1 MSVDLEKISWK
12 MVRVDCYIMACSF
25 GKEFMEF
32 GKENLAR
39 LNAPLPFVFTHTSL
53 VNSLDQ
59 DLTALLRSTIFAV
72 PSGSF
77 EL

>member
-1 MSVDLEKISWK
+1 MKNGQSRLYGVQPLAKNL
-12 MVRVDCYIMACSF
+12 A
-25 GKEFMEF
+25 
-32 GKENLAR
+32 ENRAR
-39 LNAPLPFVFTHTSL
+39 LNAPLPLVLTHTSL

-59 DLTALLRSTIFAV
+59 DLTALLGSTLFAV